1 MIMVGLKIDLRMDDY
16 TIERLARKNMMPVT
30 RQEAEAVAR
39 KIHVECYMECS
50 ARTQQGVRE
59 LFEKV
64 MLVTTTKPKR
74 SSRFG
79 KITWPKMFKSEFHS
93 DSLTISPASLQK
105 HIGDLYIIIIMFSL
119 HLYNIR

>member
-1 MIMVGLKIDLRMDDY
+1 MPGVPMILVGLKIDLRTSNRM
-16 TIERLARKNMMPVT
+16 ELVT
-30 RQEAEAVAR
+30 REEAEAVAR

-50 ARTQQGVRE
+50 ALTQQGVSE

-105 HIGDLYIIIIMFSL
+105 HLGDL
-119 HLYNIR
+119 